1 MSEFETASIYVDLDS
16 LFDTRLATIHQFGIE
31 KVAETLKGEYFTRI
45 SDEFD
50 GIETELFQKAY
61 QDRNA
66 HTLKN
71 ALITPVVELITQF
84 AKQTLIALV
93 SSPFRRQPKVSVN
106 TYPYQLPEEAIS
118 GIIAGLR
125 SATNE
130 LLDIE
135 VISLS
140 LEEVTPSYIKKN
152 FVMVVMYD
160 YVKWL
165 DIHSENK
172 NLLNTQ
178 CPQVM
183 LIAPRLL
190 KSKEVLRQVRLDTAV
205 EALEKHASIFIN
217 LMLYPVQTFCVNMD
231 RMKETVKKST

>member
-16 LFDTRLATIHQFGIE
+16 LFDTRLATIHQFGLE
-31 KVAETLKGEYFTRI
+31 KVAEVLSNGYFSRI
-45 SDEFD
+45 SDEFE
-50 GIETELFQKAY
+50 GIDTETFQKAY
-61 QDRNA
+61 QKRNA
-66 HTLKN
+66 LTLKN
-71 ALITPVVELITQF
+71 ALITPVVELISQF
-84 AKQTLIALV
+84 AKQTLVALV

-106 TYPYQLPEEAIS
+106 VYPYEIPEEAIS
-118 GIIAGLR
+118 SIIAGLR
-125 SATNE
+125 SVTNK

-140 LEEVTPSYIKKN
+140 PEEVTPAFIKQN

-190 KSKEVLRQVRLDTAV
+190 KSKEVLRQVRLDTAID
-205 EALEKHASIFIN
+205 ALEKHTSIFIN